1 MSDPKYLKTFL
12 PVFSMPAT
20 ISLVFNANFTKT
32 VIMNLS
38 NFNFKSSE
46 LE

>member
-1 MSDPKYLKTFL
+1 MSDSKYLKTFL
-12 PVFSMPAT
+12 PVFNTPAT
-20 ISLVFNANFTKT
+20 IPLVFNANFTKT